1 MSYLKNQATANKLLK
16 KFGQSMT
23 LTSKTSGTYN
33 TATGSLTVSETTQT
47 IIGAVFEWGSTDRP
61 TYGIEYTKDS
71 LIQIQDQQLF
81 ISAVGIVPPN
91 LGDTVLIQDKQYT
104 IVPPLK
110 QIAPAGITVV
120 IMCNIRGV

>member
-1 MSYLKNQATANKLLK
+1 MSYLKNQATADKLLK

-23 LTSKTSGTYN
+23 LTSKTPGTYN
-33 TATGSLTVSETTQT
+33 TATGSLSVSETTQT
-47 IIGAVFEWGSTDRP
+47 IIGAVFEWGTFNHP
-61 TYGIEYTKDS
+61 GYGTEYGVGD

-81 ISAVGIVPPN
+81 ISAVGIIPPN
-91 LGDTVLIQDKQYT
+91 LGDTVLIQDKEYT
-104 IVPPLK
+104 IVAPLK

>member
-1 MSYLKNQATANKLLK
+1 MSYLKNQATADKLLQ

-23 LTSKTSGTYN
+23 LTSKISGAYN

-47 IIGAVFEWGSTDRP
+47 VIGAVFEWGSFDQP
-61 TYGIEYTKDS
+61 NHGMEYTKES
-71 LIQIQDQQLF
+71 LIQVQDKQLF
-81 ISAVGIVPPN
+81 ISAVDITPPN
-91 LGDTVLIQDKQYT
+91 LGDTVLIQEKEYT

>member
-1 MSYLKNQATANKLLK
+1 MSYLKNQATADKLLK

-23 LTSKTSGTYN
+23 LISKYTTSYN
-33 TATGSLTVSETTQT
+33 TQTGTSTLIEDTQT
-47 IIGAVFEWGSTDRP
+47 IIGAVFEWGTFNHP
-61 TYGIEYTKDS
+61 GYGTEYGVGD
-71 LIQIQDQQLF
+71 LIQVQDQQLF
-81 ISAVGIVPPN
+81 ISAVGIIPPN
-91 LGDTVLIQDKQYT
+91 LGDTVLIQDKQFT

>member
-23 LTSKTSGTYN
+23 LTSKTLGTYN

-47 IIGAVFEWGSTDRP
+47 IIGAVFEWGSTARP
-61 TYGIEYTKDS
+61 AYGIEYTKDS